1 MRILL
6 VEDEIQLL
14 NAYVKGLKQDG
25 YAIDT
30 ANNGDDAVELCTIN
44 TYDLIVLD
52 INLPKLNGIEVLK
65 QVRALNES
73 VKIIIVSANRS
84 IDQRIEGLD
93 LGANDYLTKPFD
105 FLELKA
111 RIRALLRRD
120 FISQPNVLSVGDFTV
135 DLNLHQVSFL
145 GKQILLTLKEYTI
158 LTYLITNR
166 ERIISSEEL
175 LEKCWN
181 DEADPF
187 SEAMR
192 VHIYALRKKIQEAT
206 RRDDIIQTVKDVGY
220 RFNP

>member
-30 ANNGDDAVELCTIN
+30 AHNGDDAVELCTIN

-120 FISQPNVLSVGDFTV
+120 FISQPNLLSVGDFSV
-135 DLNLHQVSFL
+135 DLNLHQVVFQ

-181 DEADPF
+181 DDADPF

-192 VHIYALRKKIQEAT
+192 VHIYALRKKIQETT
-206 RRDDIIQTVKDVGY
+206 RRDDIIQTVKGVGY

>member
-1 MRILL
+1 MRVLL
-6 VEDEIQLL
+6 VEDESQLL

-30 ANNGDDAVELCTIN
+30 AKNGAEAVELCEIN

-65 QVRALNES
+65 QVRLLNES

-84 IDQRIEGLD
+84 IEQRIEGLD

-105 FLELKA
+105 FQELRA

-120 FISQPNVLSVGDFTV
+120 FISQPKTIIVNDFTL
-135 DLNLHQVSFL
+135 DMNLHQL
-145 GKQILLTLKEYTI
+145 TYQDQRIILTLKEYTI
-158 LTYLITNR
+158 LSYLIQNR

-206 RRDDIIQTVKDVGY
+206 QRADIIQTVKGVGY

>member
-6 VEDEIQLL
+6 VEDETQLL
-14 NAYVKGLKQDG
+14 NAYVKGLRQDG

-30 ANNGDDAVELCTIN
+30 ANNGEDAVELCSIN

-65 QVRALNES
+65 QVRLLNES

-84 IDQRIEGLD
+84 IEQRIEGLD
-93 LGANDYLTKPFD
+93 LGANDYLIKPFD
-105 FLELKA
+105 FQELKA

-120 FISQPNVLSVGDFTV
+120 FISQPNVLSIGEFTI
-135 DLNLHQVSFL
+135 DLNLHHITYQ
-145 GKQILLTLKEYTI
+145 GKQIILTLKEYTI
-158 LTYLITNR
+158 LTYLIQNK

-192 VHIYALRKKIQEAT
+192 VHIYALRKKIQEIT
-206 RRDDIIQTVKDVGY
+206 QRDDVIQTVKGVGY

>member
-6 VEDEIQLL
+6 VEDESQLL

-30 ANNGDDAVELCTIN
+30 ASDGASAVELCEIN
-44 TYDLIVLD
+44 TYDLVVLD

-65 QVRALNES
+65 QVRTLNKS

-84 IDQRIEGLD
+84 IEQRIEGLD

-105 FLELKA
+105 FLELRA

-120 FISQPNVLSVGDFTV
+120 FISQPKVLSINDFNI
-135 DLNLHQVSFL
+135 DLNLHQITYQ
-145 GKQILLTLKEYTI
+145 GKMILLTLKEYTI
-158 LTYLITNR
+158 LTYLIQNR

-206 RRDDIIQTVKDVGY
+206 QRDDVIQTVKGVGY

>member
-30 ANNGDDAVELCTIN
+30 ATNGDEALELCSIN

-65 QVRALNES
+65 QVRILNES

-84 IDQRIEGLD
+84 LEQRIEGLD

-105 FLELKA
+105 FPELKA

-120 FISQPNVLSVGDFTV
+120 FVSSPNLLNVGEFSV
-135 DLNLHQVSFL
+135 DLNLHQVSFK
-145 GKQILLTLKEYTI
+145 GKQIVLTLKEYAI
-158 LTYLITNR
+158 LSYLITNR
-166 ERIISSEEL
+166 DRIVSSEEL

-181 DEADPF
+181 EEADPF

-206 RRDDIIQTVKDVGY
+206 RRDDIIQTVKGVGY

>member
-6 VEDEIQLL
+6 VEDESQLL
-14 NAYVKGLKQDG
+14 SAYVKGLKQDG

-30 ANNGDDAVELCTIN
+30 ASDGATAVELCEIN
-44 TYDLIVLD
+44 TYDLVVLD

-65 QVRALNES
+65 QVRSLNKS

-84 IDQRIEGLD
+84 IEQRIEGLD

-105 FLELKA
+105 FQELRA

-120 FISQPNVLSVGDFTV
+120 FISQPKVLSINDFNI
-135 DLNLHQVSFL
+135 DLNLHQITYQ
-145 GKQILLTLKEYTI
+145 GKMILLTLKEYTI
-158 LTYLITNR
+158 LTYLIQNR

-206 RRDDIIQTVKDVGY
+206 HRDDVIQTVKGVGY

>member
-6 VEDEIQLL
+6 VEDEFQLL

-65 QVRALNES
+65 QVRTLNES

-135 DLNLHQVSFL
+135 DLNLHQVSFQ

-158 LTYLITNR
+158 LTYLISNR

-192 VHIYALRKKIQEAT
+192 VHIYALRKKIQETT
-206 RRDDIIQTVKDVGY
+206 RRDDIIQTVKGVGY